1 MDPGASAVYPR
12 IRGGVGACA
21 CPLSAPS
28 VLSNVFYLEVTRMEA
43 HDCPV
48 MIGLTDRDRE
58 RLLDRAVPRSI
69 DVGETLHF
77 AGERSER
84 VHLITSG
91 VLKLVARDGGGSET
105 ILGLAA
111 PGDLVGETGEI
122 DGLHQPL
129 DVIAAT
135 ACEVVGLDAQNLIEA
150 IVSSPEATLRLLE
163 QQSARLR
170 WVYGT
175 ALERSAGAVPARIAG
190 RLLDLADMIGA
201 IDNGSVVVD
210 MPLRQADLG
219 RLAGV
224 CRESTCKTLRRFKSE
239 GLVEYRGRRLR
250 ILRPDVLERIRCAGR
265 A

>member
-1 MDPGASAVYPR
+1 MRLPPFRALTCCRRRYD
-12 IRGGVGACA
+12 
-21 CPLSAPS
+21 
-28 VLSNVFYLEVTRMEA
+28 LEVTRMET

-48 MIGLTDRDRE
+48 IAGLPDRDRH
-58 RLLDRAVPRSI
+58 RLLDRGVPRSI
-69 DVGETLHF
+69 DQGDTLHF

-84 VHLITSG
+84 VHLVTSG
-91 VLKLVARDGGGSET
+91 VLKLVARDGSGSET

-111 PGDLVGETGEI
+111 SGDVVGELGEI

-135 ACEVVGLDAQNLIEA
+135 RCEVIGLDANNFLEA
-150 IVSSPEATLRLLE
+150 VVASPAAARSLLE
-163 QQSARLR
+163 QQATRLR

-175 ALERSAGAVPARIAG
+175 ALERSSGEVPARLAG
-190 RLLDLADMIGA
+190 RLLDLADMIGSIEDGA
-201 IDNGSVVVD
+201 VSVD

-224 CRESTCKTLRRFKSE
+224 CRESACKTLRRFKSE
-239 GLVEYRGRRLR
+239 GLVDYRGQRLR